1 MVMCN
6 SEGSVSQVLLYL
18 EEICEPADATS
29 DAKRRD
35 NARNADGAI
44 LTLDG
49 ISTALFCAKLKLIL
63 FRGPIELTR

>member
-1 MVMCN
+1 MCN

-18 EEICEPADATS
+18 EEICAPADATS

-35 NARNADGAI
+35 NAGNADDGAI

-49 ISTALFCAKLKLIL
+49 ISTTLCAKLKLIL
-63 FRGPIELTR
+63 FPGPIELTR

>member
-1 MVMCN
+1 MCN
-6 SEGSVSQVLLYL
+6 SEGSVSQVLLYR

-35 NARNADGAI
+35 NARIADGAI

-49 ISTALFCAKLKLIL
+49 ILTALCAKLKLIL

>member
-35 NARNADGAI
+35 NARKADGAI
-44 LTLDG
+44 LMLDG
-49 ISTALFCAKLKLIL
+49 ILTTLCAKLKLIL

>member
-1 MVMCN
+1 MCN

-35 NARNADGAI
+35 NARNADDGAI

-49 ISTALFCAKLKLIL
+49 ISTTLCAK
-63 FRGPIELTR
+63 